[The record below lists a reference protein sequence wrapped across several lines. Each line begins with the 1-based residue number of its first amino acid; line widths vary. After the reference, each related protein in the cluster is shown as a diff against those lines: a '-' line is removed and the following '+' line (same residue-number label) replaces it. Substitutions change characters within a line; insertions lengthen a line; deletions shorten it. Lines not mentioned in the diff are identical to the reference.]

1 MWRSSLSGWCNSN
14 PHSLH
19 LVLVDFPFFPK
30 RPMTYDFYELIK
42 RFFIPCSLAIKNITV
57 LGSGVMGHGI
67 AQVSATAG
75 YNVVLRDIKQEF
87 LDKAMEKI
95 KWSLDKLVT
104 KEKISSEEGATI
116 FSRITPIVDLND
128 AVKDAELVIE
138 VVPEIMDLKK
148 QVYAELDKVAKPEV
162 VFASNTSTL
171 PITEIANTTSRPDKF
186 IGIHFF
192 NPPQLMKL
200 VEVIPGEKT
209 SQEITNLTQEFVK
222 SVNKQA
228 VLCRKDVPGFI
239 INRLFIPMVHE
250 ACYLQDRTGS
260 TLEEIDSAV
269 KFKLGFPMGIFELAD
284 FTGMDVI
291 HKATVEMHLRD
302 KKVITPHKTI
312 EKMFDEKKLGQKSG
326 EGYYKYSDDKY
337 ERVELSEELAQ
348 KCNPIQLV
356 ANVLNN
362 AAWLI
367 TNGAS
372 DIEEIE
378 MAARLGLGLR
388 KPLFETA
395 KEVGIKNIV
404 DELNNLAQIHG
415 EFYKPDPLLESMV

>member
-1 MWRSSLSGWCNSN
+1 MS
-14 PHSLH
+14 
-19 LVLVDFPFFPK
+19 V
-30 RPMTYDFYELIK
+30 
-42 RFFIPCSLAIKNITV
+42 KNITV

-95 KWSLDKLVT
+95 KWSLDKLVS
-104 KEKISSEEGATI
+104 KEKISKDEGDSIYA
-116 FSRITPIVDLND
+116 RITPIVDLNE
-128 AVKDAELVIE
+128 AVKNAELVIE

-148 QVYAELDKVAKPEV
+148 SVYAELDKAAGPEV
-162 VFASNTSTL
+162 IFASNTSTL
-171 PITEIANTTSRPDKF
+171 PITEIANTTSRPEKF

-209 SQEITNLTQEFVK
+209 GQEITELTQEFVK

-250 ACYLQDRTGS
+250 ACFAQDRTNA

-291 HKATVEMHLRD
+291 HKATTEMHLRD
-302 KKVITPHKTI
+302 KKVINPHPTV

-337 ERVELSEELAQ
+337 ERVTLSEELAQ
-348 KCNPIQLV
+348 KFNPIQLV
-356 ANVLNN
+356 ANIVNN

-378 MAARLGLGLR
+378 KAAKLGLGLK

-395 KEVGIKNIV
+395 KEIGIKNIV
-404 DELNNLAQIHG
+404 DELNKLAEKHG
-415 EFYKPDPLLESMV
+415 EFYKPDPLLISMQ

>member
-1 MWRSSLSGWCNSN
+1 MN
-14 PHSLH
+14 
-19 LVLVDFPFFPK
+19 
-30 RPMTYDFYELIK
+30 ELIK
-42 RFFIPCSLAIKNITV
+42 GISEYGLLNIKNITV

-95 KWSLDKLVT
+95 HWSLDKLVT
-104 KEKISSEEGATI
+104 KEKISKEEGDAI
-116 FSRITPIVDLND
+116 FSRITPVVDLND

-148 QVYAELDKVAKPEV
+148 QVYAELDKAAKPEV
-162 VFASNTSTL
+162 IFASNTSTL

-209 SQEITNLTQEFVK
+209 AQEITELTQDFVR

-250 ACYLQDRTGS
+250 ACYLQDRTGAS
-260 TLEEIDSAV
+260 LEEIDSAV

-302 KKVITPHKTI
+302 KKVIKPHKTV

-337 ERVELSEELAQ
+337 ERVELSEELAK
-348 KCNPIQLV
+348 KCDPIQLV

-372 DIEEIE
+372 DVKEIE
-378 MAARLGLGLR
+378 KAAKLGLGLR

-395 KEVGIKNIV
+395 KEIGIQNIL
-404 DELNNLAQIHG
+404 DELNKLAQEHG
-415 EFYKPDPLLESMV
+415 EFYKPDPLLESMI

>member
-1 MWRSSLSGWCNSN
+1 M
-14 PHSLH
+14 P
-19 LVLVDFPFFPK
+19 V
-30 RPMTYDFYELIK
+30 
-42 RFFIPCSLAIKNITV
+42 KNITV
-57 LGSGVMGHGI
+57 LGSGIMGHGI
-67 AQVSATAG
+67 AQVAATAG
-75 YNVVLRDIKQEF
+75 YNIVLRDIKQEF

-95 KWSLDKLVT
+95 KWSLDKLAT
-104 KEKISSEEGATI
+104 KEKITQQEADSI
-116 FSRITPIVDLND
+116 YSRIKPVVDLQE

-148 QVYAELDKVAKPEV
+148 KVYAELDAVANKDV

-171 PITEIANTTSRPDKF
+171 PITEIANTTSRPEKF

-200 VEVIPGEKT
+200 VEIIPGEKT
-209 SQEITNLTQEFVK
+209 SQEITDLTQEFVK
-222 SVNKQA
+222 SVNKTA

-250 ACYLQDRTGS
+250 ACYAMDRTGA
-260 TLEEIDSAV
+260 TLEQIDSAV

-291 HKATVEMHLRD
+291 HKATTEMHLRD
-302 KKVITPHKTI
+302 KKVILPHPTI

-326 EGYYKYSDDKY
+326 EGFYKYSDDKY
-337 ERVELSEELAQ
+337 ERVALSEELAG
-348 KCNPIQLV
+348 KFNPIQLV
-356 ANVLNN
+356 ANILNN
-362 AAWLI
+362 AAWLVS
-367 TNGAS
+367 NGAS

-378 MAARLGLGLR
+378 KAAQLGLGLR

-395 KEVGIKNIV
+395 KEIGISNIV
-404 DELNNLAQIHG
+404 NELNQLAEKNG
-415 EFYKPDPLLESMV
+415 EFYKPDPLLASMQ

>member
-1 MWRSSLSGWCNSN
+1 
-14 PHSLH
+14 
-19 LVLVDFPFFPK
+19 
-30 RPMTYDFYELIK
+30 MTV
-42 RFFIPCSLAIKNITV
+42 KNITV

-95 KWSLDKLVT
+95 KWSLDKLVS
-104 KEKISSEEGATI
+104 KEKISKEEGDSI
-116 FSRITPIVDLND
+116 FSRITPIVDLNE
-128 AVKDAELVIE
+128 AVKNAELVIE

-148 QVYAELDKVAKPEV
+148 SVYAELDKAANSEV

-171 PITEIANTTSRPDKF
+171 PITEIANTTSRPEKF

-209 SQEITNLTQEFVK
+209 SQEITDLTLEYVK

-228 VLCRKDVPGFI
+228 VVCRRDVPGFI

-250 ACYLQDRTGS
+250 ACYAQDRTNS

-302 KKVITPHKTI
+302 KKVINPHPTV

-337 ERVELSEELAQ
+337 ERVTLSEELAE
-348 KCNPIQLV
+348 KFNPIQLV
-356 ANVLNN
+356 ANILNN

-372 DIEEIE
+372 DIGEIE
-378 MAARLGLGLR
+378 
-388 KPLFETA
+388 
-395 KEVGIKNIV
+395 KEIGRAHV
-404 DELNNLAQIHG
+404 
-415 EFYKPDPLLESMV
+415 

>member
-1 MWRSSLSGWCNSN
+1 
-14 PHSLH
+14 
-19 LVLVDFPFFPK
+19 
-30 RPMTYDFYELIK
+30 MTV
-42 RFFIPCSLAIKNITV
+42 KNITI

-95 KWSLDKLVT
+95 KWSLDKLVS
-104 KEKISSEEGATI
+104 KEKISKEEGVAI
-116 FSRITPIVDLND
+116 FSRITPIVDLSD
-128 AVKDAELVIE
+128 AVKNAEMVIE

-148 QVYAELDKVAKPEV
+148 KVYAELDKVAAPEV
-162 VFASNTSTL
+162 IFASNTSTL
-171 PITEIANTTSRPDKF
+171 PITEIANTTSRPEKF

-209 SQEITNLTQEFVK
+209 SQQITDITLDYVK

-228 VLCRKDVPGFI
+228 VICRKDVPGFI
-239 INRLFIPMVHE
+239 INRLFIPLVHE
-250 ACYLQDRTGS
+250 ACYLKDRENLS
-260 TLEEIDSAV
+260 LEEIDSA
-269 KFKLGFPMGIFELAD
+269 FKLNLGFPMGIFELAD

-291 HKATVEMHLRD
+291 HKATQEMYLRD
-302 KKVITPHKTI
+302 KKVINPHPLV
-312 EKMFDEKKLGQKSG
+312 EKMFDDKKLGQKSG
-326 EGYYKYSDDKY
+326 EGFYKYSDDKY
-337 ERVELSEELAQ
+337 ERVTLSEELAT

-356 ANVLNN
+356 ANILNN

-372 DIEEIE
+372 DIDEIE
-378 MAARLGLGLR
+378 KASQLGLGLK

-395 KEVGIKNIV
+395 KEIGIKNIV
-404 DELNNLAQIHG
+404 EELNNLAKEHG
-415 EFYKPDPLLESMV
+415 EFYEPDSLLISMQ

>member
-1 MWRSSLSGWCNSN
+1 
-14 PHSLH
+14 
-19 LVLVDFPFFPK
+19 
-30 RPMTYDFYELIK
+30 MTV
-42 RFFIPCSLAIKNITV
+42 KNITV

-95 KWSLDKLVT
+95 KWSLDKLVS
-104 KEKISSEEGATI
+104 KEKISKEEGDSI
-116 FSRITPIVDLND
+116 FSRITPIVDLNE
-128 AVKDAELVIE
+128 AVKNAELVIE

-148 QVYAELDKVAKPEV
+148 SVYAELDKAAGPEV
-162 VFASNTSTL
+162 IFASNTSTL
-171 PITEIANTTSRPDKF
+171 PITEIANTTSRPEKF

-209 SQEITNLTQEFVK
+209 SQEITDLTQEYVK

-250 ACYLQDRTGS
+250 ACYAQDRTNA

-302 KKVITPHKTI
+302 KKVINPHPTV

-337 ERVELSEELAQ
+337 ERVALSEELAE
-348 KCNPIQLV
+348 KFNPIQLV
-356 ANVLNN
+356 ANILNN

-372 DIEEIE
+372 DIGEIE
-378 MAARLGLGLR
+378 KAAQLGLGLK

-395 KEVGIKNIV
+395 KEIGIKNIV
-404 DELNNLAQIHG
+404 DELNKLAEKHG
-415 EFYKPDPLLESMV
+415 EFYKPDPLLISMQ

>member
-1 MWRSSLSGWCNSN
+1 
-14 PHSLH
+14 
-19 LVLVDFPFFPK
+19 
-30 RPMTYDFYELIK
+30 MTV
-42 RFFIPCSLAIKNITV
+42 KNITV

-95 KWSLDKLVT
+95 RWSLDKLVT
-104 KEKISSEEGATI
+104 KEKISKGEGDAI
-116 FSRITPIVDLND
+116 FSRITPVVDLND
-128 AVKDAELVIE
+128 AVKEAELVIE

-148 QVYAELDKVAKPEV
+148 QVYAELDKAARPEV
-162 VFASNTSTL
+162 IFASNTSTL

-209 SQEITNLTQEFVK
+209 SQEITEITQEFVK

-250 ACYLQDRTGS
+250 ACYLQDRTGGS
-260 TLEEIDSAV
+260 LEEIDSAV

-302 KKVITPHKTI
+302 KKVINPHKTV

-337 ERVELSEELAQ
+337 ERVELSEELAK

-356 ANVLNN
+356 ANILNN

-378 MAARLGLGLR
+378 KAAKLGLGLR

-395 KEVGIKNIV
+395 KEFGIQNII
-404 DELNNLAQIHG
+404 DELNKLADKNG
-415 EFYKPDPLLESMV
+415 EFYKPDPLLETMI

>member
-1 MWRSSLSGWCNSN
+1 MKYIIK
-14 PHSLH
+14 
-19 LVLVDFPFFPK
+19 DTQFF
-30 RPMTYDFYELIK
+30 E
-42 RFFIPCSLAIKNITV
+42 SVAIKNITV

-75 YNVVLRDIKQEF
+75 YSVVLRDIKQEF

-95 KWSLDKLVT
+95 KWSLDKLVS
-104 KEKISSEEGATI
+104 KEKISKDEGDSI
-116 FSRITPIVDLND
+116 FARIKPVVDLAE

-148 QVYAELDKVAKPEV
+148 TVYAELDKVAAPEV
-162 VFASNTSTL
+162 IFASNTSTL
-171 PITEIANTTSRPDKF
+171 PITEIANTTSRPEKF

-209 SQEITNLTQEFVK
+209 SQEITDLTQDYVK
-222 SVNKQA
+222 SVNKVA

-250 ACYLQDRTGS
+250 ACFVKDRTGA

-302 KKVITPHKTI
+302 KKVINPHPLV

-326 EGYYKYSDDKY
+326 EGFYKYSDDKY
-337 ERVELSEELAQ
+337 ERVTLSEELAQ

-356 ANVLNN
+356 ANILNN
-362 AAWLI
+362 AAWLVS
-367 TNGAS
+367 NGAS

-378 MAARLGLGLR
+378 KAAQLGLGLK

-395 KEVGIKNIV
+395 KKIGIKNII
-404 DELNNLAQIHG
+404 DELNKLTSQHG
-415 EFYKPDPLLESMV
+415 EFYKPDPLLVSMQ

>member
-1 MWRSSLSGWCNSN
+1 
-14 PHSLH
+14 
-19 LVLVDFPFFPK
+19 
-30 RPMTYDFYELIK
+30 
-42 RFFIPCSLAIKNITV
+42 
-57 LGSGVMGHGI
+57 MGHGI

-75 YNVVLRDIKQEF
+75 YNIVLRDIEQQF

-104 KEKISSEEGATI
+104 KEKITQSQAEEI
-116 FSRITPIVDLND
+116 FSRIIPIVDLKE
-128 AVKDAELVIE
+128 AVKDADLVIE

-148 QVYAELDKVAKPEV
+148 KVYAELDSVAENDV

-171 PITEIANTTSRPDKF
+171 PITEIANTTSRPQKF
-186 IGIHFF
+186 VGIHFF

-200 VEVIPGEKT
+200 VEIIPGEKT
-209 SQEITNLTQEFVK
+209 SPEIVELTKEFVK
-222 SVNKQA
+222 SVNKTA

-250 ACYLQDRTGS
+250 ACYAMDRTGAS
-260 TLEEIDSAV
+260 LEEIDSAV

-302 KKVITPHKTI
+302 KKVILPHPTI
-312 EKMFDEKKLGQKSG
+312 EKMFNEKKLGQKTG
-326 EGYYKYSDDKY
+326 EGFYKYSDDKY
-337 ERVELSEELAQ
+337 ERVALSEELAE
-348 KCNPIQLV
+348 KFDPIQLV
-356 ANVLNN
+356 ANILNN
-362 AAWLI
+362 AAWLV

-378 MAARLGLGLR
+378 KAAHLGLGL
-388 KPLFETA
+388 KIPLFETA
-395 KEVGIKNIV
+395 KKVGISKIIK
-404 DELNNLAQIHG
+404 ELNNLAEKNG
-415 EFYKPDPLLESMV
+415 EFYKPDPLLVSMQ

>member
-1 MWRSSLSGWCNSN
+1 MS
-14 PHSLH
+14 
-19 LVLVDFPFFPK
+19 V
-30 RPMTYDFYELIK
+30 
-42 RFFIPCSLAIKNITV
+42 KNITV

-95 KWSLDKLVT
+95 KWSLDKLVS
-104 KEKISSEEGATI
+104 KEKISKDEGDSI
-116 FSRITPIVDLND
+116 FARITPIVDLNE
-128 AVKDAELVIE
+128 AVKNAELVIE

-148 QVYAELDKVAKPEV
+148 SVYAELDKAAGPEV
-162 VFASNTSTL
+162 IFASNTSTL
-171 PITEIANTTSRPDKF
+171 PITEIANTTSRPEKF

-209 SQEITNLTQEFVK
+209 GQEITELTQEFVK

-250 ACYLQDRTGS
+250 ACFAQDRTNA

-291 HKATVEMHLRD
+291 HKATTEMHLRD
-302 KKVITPHKTI
+302 KKVINPHPTV

-337 ERVELSEELAQ
+337 ERVTLSEELAQ
-348 KCNPIQLV
+348 KFNPIQLV
-356 ANVLNN
+356 ANIVNN

-378 MAARLGLGLR
+378 KAAQLGLGLK

-395 KEVGIKNIV
+395 KEIGIKNIV
-404 DELNNLAQIHG
+404 DELNKLAEKHG
-415 EFYKPDPLLESMV
+415 EFYKPDPLLISMQ

>member
-1 MWRSSLSGWCNSN
+1 MLN
-14 PHSLH
+14 
-19 LVLVDFPFFPK
+19 
-30 RPMTYDFYELIK
+30 
-42 RFFIPCSLAIKNITV
+42 IKNITV

-95 KWSLDKLVT
+95 RWSLDKLVT
-104 KEKISSEEGATI
+104 KEKISKEEGDAI

-128 AVKDAELVIE
+128 AVKNSEMIIE

-148 QVYAELDKVAKPEV
+148 KVYAELDKAANPEV
-162 VFASNTSTL
+162 IFASNTSTL

-209 SQEITNLTQEFVK
+209 SQQITTLTQEFLK

-250 ACYLQDRTGS
+250 ACYLQDRTGA

-291 HKATVEMHLRD
+291 HKATIEMHLRD
-302 KKVITPHKTI
+302 KKVINPHKTI

-337 ERVELSEELAQ
+337 ERIELSEELAQ
-348 KCNPIQLV
+348 NCDPIQLV

-372 DIEEIE
+372 DVEEIE
-378 MAARLGLGLR
+378 KAAKLGLGLR

-395 KEVGIKNIV
+395 KEIGIQNIV
-404 DELNNLAQIHG
+404 SELNKLAQEHG
-415 EFYKPDPLLESMV
+415 EFYKPDPLLESMI

>member
-1 MWRSSLSGWCNSN
+1 MA
-14 PHSLH
+14 
-19 LVLVDFPFFPK
+19 V
-30 RPMTYDFYELIK
+30 
-42 RFFIPCSLAIKNITV
+42 KNITV

-75 YNVVLRDIKQEF
+75 YNIVLRDIKQEF
-87 LDKAMEKI
+87 LDKAMGKI
-95 KWSLDKLVT
+95 KWSLDKLVS
-104 KEKISSEEGATI
+104 KEKISKEEGDAI
-116 FSRITPIVDLND
+116 FSRITPIVDLKD
-128 AVKDAELVIE
+128 AVKDAEMVIE

-148 QVYAELDKVAKPEV
+148 KVYAELDKVAAPEV
-162 VFASNTSTL
+162 IFASNTSTL

-209 SQEITNLTQEFVK
+209 SQQVTDITLDYVK
-222 SVNKQA
+222 SVKKQA
-228 VLCRKDVPGFI
+228 VICRKDVPGFI
-239 INRLFIPMVHE
+239 INRLFIPLVHE
-250 ACYLQDRTGS
+250 ACYLKDRENLS
-260 TLEEIDSAV
+260 LEEIDSA
-269 KFKLGFPMGIFELAD
+269 FKLNLGFPMGIFELAD

-291 HKATVEMHLRD
+291 HKATQEMYLRD
-302 KKVITPHKTI
+302 KKVINPHPLI
-312 EKMFDEKKLGQKSG
+312 EKMFNDKKLGQKSG
-326 EGYYKYSDDKY
+326 EGFYKYSDDKY
-337 ERVELSEELAQ
+337 ERVTLSAELAT

-356 ANVLNN
+356 ANILNN

-378 MAARLGLGLR
+378 KASQLGLGLK

-395 KEVGIKNIV
+395 KEIGIKNIV
-404 DELNNLAQIHG
+404 DNLNNLAKEHG
-415 EFYKPDPLLESMV
+415 EFYKPDPLLISMQ

>member
-1 MWRSSLSGWCNSN
+1 MS
-14 PHSLH
+14 
-19 LVLVDFPFFPK
+19 V
-30 RPMTYDFYELIK
+30 
-42 RFFIPCSLAIKNITV
+42 KNITV

-95 KWSLDKLVT
+95 KWSLDKLVS
-104 KEKISSEEGATI
+104 KEKISKEEGDSI
-116 FSRITPIVDLND
+116 FARITPIVDLND
-128 AVKDAELVIE
+128 AVKNAELVIE
-138 VVPEIMDLKK
+138 VVPEIMELKK
-148 QVYAELDKVAKPEV
+148 TVYAELDKAAGPEV
-162 VFASNTSTL
+162 IFASNTSTL
-171 PITEIANTTSRPDKF
+171 PITEIANTTSRPEKF

-209 SQEITNLTQEFVK
+209 SQEITELTQEFVK

-250 ACYLQDRTGS
+250 ACFAQDRTNA

-291 HKATVEMHLRD
+291 HKATTEMHLRD
-302 KKVITPHKTI
+302 KKVINPHPTV

-337 ERVELSEELAQ
+337 ERVTLSEELAQ
-348 KCNPIQLV
+348 KFNPIQLV
-356 ANVLNN
+356 ANILNN

-378 MAARLGLGLR
+378 KAAQLGLGLR

-395 KEVGIKNIV
+395 KEIGIKNIV
-404 DELNNLAQIHG
+404 DELNKLEEKHG
-415 EFYKPDPLLESMV
+415 EFYKPDPLLISMQ

>member
-1 MWRSSLSGWCNSN
+1 LSL
-14 PHSLH
+14 
-19 LVLVDFPFFPK
+19 
-30 RPMTYDFYELIK
+30 
-42 RFFIPCSLAIKNITV
+42 KNITV

-75 YNVVLRDIKQEF
+75 YNIVLRDIKQEF
-87 LDKAMEKI
+87 LDKAMGKI
-95 KWSLDKLVT
+95 KWSLDKLVS
-104 KEKISSEEGATI
+104 KEKISKEEGDAI
-116 FSRITPIVDLND
+116 YSRITPIVDLND
-128 AVKDAELVIE
+128 AVKDADLVIE

-148 QVYAELDKVAKPEV
+148 QVYAELDKAARPEV
-162 VFASNTSTL
+162 IFASNTSTL
-171 PITEIANTTSRPDKF
+171 PITEIANTTSRPEKF

-209 SQEITNLTQEFVK
+209 SQEITDLTQEFVR

-250 ACYLQDRTGS
+250 ACYLQDRTGA

-291 HKATVEMHLRD
+291 HKATTEMHLRD
-302 KKVITPHKTI
+302 KKVINPHKTI
-312 EKMFDEKKLGQKSG
+312 EQLFNEKKLGQKSG

-337 ERVELSEELAQ
+337 ERVELSEELASN
-348 KCNPIQLV
+348 CNPIQLV
-356 ANVLNN
+356 ANILNN

-378 MAARLGLGLR
+378 KAARLGLGLK
-388 KPLFETA
+388 KPIFETA
-395 KEVGIKNIV
+395 KEYGIDKIIN
-404 DELNNLAQIHG
+404 ELNGLAEKYG
-415 EFYKPDPLLESMV
+415 KFYEPDPLLKTLK

>member
-1 MWRSSLSGWCNSN
+1 MN
-14 PHSLH
+14 
-19 LVLVDFPFFPK
+19 
-30 RPMTYDFYELIK
+30 ELIK
-42 RFFIPCSLAIKNITV
+42 GISEYGSLNIKNITV

-75 YNVVLRDIKQEF
+75 YNVVLREIKQEF

-95 KWSLDKLVT
+95 HWSLDKLVT
-104 KEKISSEEGATI
+104 KEKISKEEGDAI
-116 FSRITPIVDLND
+116 FSRIMPIVDLND

-148 QVYAELDKVAKPEV
+148 QVYAELDKAAKPEV
-162 VFASNTSTL
+162 IFASNTSTL

-209 SQEITNLTQEFVK
+209 APEITELTQEFVR

-250 ACYLQDRTGS
+250 ACYLQDRTGAS
-260 TLEEIDSAV
+260 LEEIDSAV

-302 KKVITPHKTI
+302 KKVINPHKTV
-312 EKMFDEKKLGQKSG
+312 ERMFDEKKLGQKSG

-337 ERVELSEELAQ
+337 ERVELSEELAK

-372 DIEEIE
+372 DVEEIE
-378 MAARLGLGLR
+378 KAAKLGLGLR

-395 KEVGIKNIV
+395 KEIGIKNIL
-404 DELNNLAQIHG
+404 DELNKLAQEHG
-415 EFYKPDPLLESMV
+415 EFYKPDPLLETMI